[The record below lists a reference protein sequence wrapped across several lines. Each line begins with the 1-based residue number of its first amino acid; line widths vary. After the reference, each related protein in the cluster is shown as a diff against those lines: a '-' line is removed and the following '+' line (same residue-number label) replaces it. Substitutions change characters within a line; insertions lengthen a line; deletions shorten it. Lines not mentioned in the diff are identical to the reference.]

1 VVDRELK
8 DRAEA
13 IRQRV
18 AEAARAA
25 GRDPGAVRILAVTK
39 GHDRRRVLDLIGLGF
54 TLFGENRV
62 QEAARKYVDMP
73 PGISLHLIGHLQTNK
88 VKSALG
94 IFQVIQ
100 SLDSPRLAEAL
111 DRRSTGTVPVMVEV
125 NAGREPQKH
134 GLWPEDVP
142 AFVESIRQ
150 WPHLT
155 VVGLMVMVPAEGS
168 PVRPMAEAA
177 DLWRSLR
184 RKAWPWAP
192 LDDLS
197 MGMSADFEEAIRQG
211 STMVRIGT
219 ALVGPRAEGPAPAEE
234 APGRRHP
241 KGEDG

>member
-1 VVDRELK
+1 VVDRELRE
-8 DRAEA
+8 RAEA
-13 IRQRV
+13 VRQRV
-18 AEAARAA
+18 REAARAA
-25 GRDPGAVRILAVTK
+25 GRAPETVRIMAVTK
-39 GHDRRRVLDLIGLGF
+39 GHDRQRVLDLITLGF

-73 PGISLHLIGHLQTNK
+73 AGISLHLIGHLQTNK

-111 DRRSTGTVPVMVEV
+111 QRRSTGPVPVMVEV

-142 AFVESIRQ
+142 GFVESIRQ
-150 WPHLT
+150 WPHLV
-155 VVGLMVMVPAEGS
+155 VVGLMVMVPADGS
-168 PVRPMAEAA
+168 PARPMAEAYT
-177 DLWRSLR
+177 LWQSLR
-184 RKAWPWAP
+184 RQEWPWAP
-192 LDDLS
+192 LDELS

-219 ALVGPRAEGPAPAEE
+219 ALVGPRTEPAETSG
-234 APGRRHP
+234 GREP